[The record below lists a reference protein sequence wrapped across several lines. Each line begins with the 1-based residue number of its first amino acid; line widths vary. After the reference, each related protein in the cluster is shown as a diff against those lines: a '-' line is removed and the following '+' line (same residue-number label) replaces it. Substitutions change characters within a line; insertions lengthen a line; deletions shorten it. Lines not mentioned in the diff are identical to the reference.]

1 MLSWYI
7 DSSAILKLLI
17 SENESIALAQF
28 LDAPT
33 KTSAISRVEVI
44 RSLNRIA
51 PEKIIEGQAL
61 LSKFEMTPASAP
73 ILILAENFP
82 TAITLKSLDAIHVAT
97 VVFLNKTVEGLVT
110 YDKQMIENAK
120 KLGLTVVSPG
130 MK

>member
-1 MLSWYI
+1 MSWYI

-51 PEKIIEGQAL
+51 PEKIIEGQVL

-82 TAITLKSLDAIHVAT
+82 MAITLKSLDAIHVAT
-97 VVFLNKTVEGLVT
+97 VVFLNKTVKGLVT

>member
-1 MLSWYI
+1 MSWYI

-97 VVFLNKTVEGLVT
+97 VVFLNKTVKGLVT

>member
-97 VVFLNKTVEGLVT
+97 VVFLNKTVKGLVT